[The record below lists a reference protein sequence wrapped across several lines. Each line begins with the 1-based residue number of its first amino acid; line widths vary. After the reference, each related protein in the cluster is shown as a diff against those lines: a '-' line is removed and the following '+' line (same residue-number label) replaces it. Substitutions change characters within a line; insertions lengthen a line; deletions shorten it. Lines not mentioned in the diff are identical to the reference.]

1 MTNSEIGSGA
11 QLQSSENEQESSPQ
25 WISALGVE
33 MPPDFAPRT
42 GNPRLTIILRC
53 EHGSAPEIVSSV
65 ADILSSTFQDYSV
78 QIVGCERNRQDLSDW
93 LGTDERF
100 SFVKRGG
107 DVTPTG
113 KFVLVFDAGWRMTRY
128 SLEALLAAVQTP
140 GVQLVRALTEGR
152 RGSLEMWDGSL
163 LRSVPAS
170 EAEKLARAEGVE
182 RWMSAEDAG
191 IYSHGR
197 PAPKVFF
204 RKGKADRHIVEISIW
219 ESKRDRPAR
228 PESVRIKELEK
239 EVERLR
245 AVLSLRSIRPKSY
258 RTRTIV
264 TGISRRILRRIKS
277 VSARIGGGSSQKY
290 LPQPARP
297 RK

>member
-1 MTNSEIGSGA
+1 M
-11 QLQSSENEQESSPQ
+11 QSSENGPVYSSQ

-33 MPPDFAPRT
+33 LPPDFAPRT

-53 EHGSAPEIVSSV
+53 EHGSAPEIASSV
-65 ADILSSTFQDYSV
+65 TDILSSTFQDYSV
-78 QIVGCERNRQDLSDW
+78 QLMGCERDQQDLLDW

-100 SFVKRGG
+100 SFAKREV
-107 DVTPTG
+107 DLTPTG
-113 KFVLVFDAGWRMTRY
+113 KFVLVLNAGWRMTRY

-140 GVQLVRALTEGR
+140 GVQLVRALAVGR
-152 RGSLEMWDGSL
+152 RGSLEMWDGSF

-170 EAEKLARAEGVE
+170 EAEKMARREGVE

-191 IYSHGR
+191 IYAHGR

-204 RKGKADRHIVEISIW
+204 RKGKADRHIVDISIW

-228 PESVRIKELEK
+228 PQSVRIRELEK
-239 EVERLR
+239 EVQRLR
-245 AVLSLRSIRPKSY
+245 GILSRRSDKRKSNRTWTFVPKIFSK
-258 RTRTIV
+258 
-264 TGISRRILRRIKS
+264 ISRRLGR
-277 VSARIGGGSSQKY
+277 VHWTLGGGLSKKS
-290 LPQPARP
+290 LPQLARL